1 LRTSG
6 VAIMS
11 LPRSLREAA
20 ANLISDIDIYNS
32 EIETVDPGQRENARL
47 TDALANLLTN
57 IHVAGAKIHAGLS
70 EVLTE
75 QP

>member
-1 LRTSG
+1 
-6 VAIMS
+6 MS

-70 EVLTE
+70 GVLTE